1 MADPVD
7 APSKPT
13 PVDVPSKPAPVDV
26 PSKPAPVDAPSKAA
40 QVDGPS
46 MAAQCGAPPKAATGP
61 GLYSEIGKK
70 ARDLLCKDFTTDQ
83 KLTLTTY
90 AANGT
95 AITATSTT
103 TKEAVLGEIQTQFKY
118 NNVKID
124 VKANSDSQVLITTTS
139 ETRYIPGLKRIVTV
153 PLTNHTPAKAEL
165 QYFHDYAGISV
176 GFGLHSKP
184 LINVSALVGN
194 KAFAL
199 GADVAYDSATGD
211 FTKYNFGASF
221 TNDDLY
227 AAVMLNNKGDSLSAS
242 YYQMVSNS
250 QAAAGGEVSHSL
262 SSHETTTT
270 LGFQYSLDP
279 LTTTKVR
286 YDNHGMVRALIQHE
300 LRPKS
305 LLTISSEFDTKAIE
319 KSSKIGLS
327 LLLKP

>member
-7 APSKPT
+7 AT
-13 PVDVPSKPAPVDV
+13 SKPAPVDG
-26 PSKPAPVDAPSKAA
+26 PSKPAPVDAPSKPAP
-40 QVDGPS
+40 VDGPS
-46 MAAQCGAPPKAATGP
+46 MAAQCGAPPKPATGP

-70 ARDLLCKDFTTDQ
+70 ARDLLYKDFTTDQ

-95 AITATSTT
+95 VTILS
-103 TKEAVLGEIQTQFKY
+103 EIQTQFNY
-118 NNVKID
+118 NNVKVD

-139 ETRYIPGLKRIVTV
+139 ETRCIPGLKRIVTI

-165 QYFHDYAGISV
+165 QYLHDYAGISV

-194 KAFAL
+194 KALAL

-211 FTKYNFGASF
+211 FTKCNFGASF

-227 AAVMLNNKGDSLSAS
+227 AAAMLNNKGDSLSAS

-250 QAAAGGEVSHSL
+250 QAAVGGEVSHSL
-262 SSHETTTT
+262 SSNETTTT

-286 YDNHGMVRALIQHE
+286 YDNHGMVSALIQHE